1 MARTIAICAL
11 LLTLLPGCAQKPPA
25 PKTYTAQSATSAAI
39 NVDGRLN
46 EPEWRQAYAEGDFAF
61 PWEERMAPL
70 TQFRALITGEALCF
84 SFLVDDASLVIEPF
98 VDESTLDKEDRVEI
112 FFAKDESLT
121 PYYCIEIDP
130 LGRVHDYEGRFH
142 RQFDGKWNCAGL
154 VVAGATNE
162 TGYVVEGKL
171 PLATLHAL
179 DLPSLQDGKSIRMG
193 LYRAEFTRRP
203 DGTMDEGWISW
214 VDPKVEEPDF
224 HIPASFGVLR

>member
-98 VDESTLDKEDRVEI
+98 VDESTLDKEDRV
-112 FFAKDESLT
+112 
-121 PYYCIEIDP
+121 
-130 LGRVHDYEGRFH
+130 
-142 RQFDGKWNCAGL
+142 
-154 VVAGATNE
+154 
-162 TGYVVEGKL
+162 
-171 PLATLHAL
+171 
-179 DLPSLQDGKSIRMG
+179 
-193 LYRAEFTRRP
+193 
-203 DGTMDEGWISW
+203 
-214 VDPKVEEPDF
+214 
-224 HIPASFGVLR
+224 